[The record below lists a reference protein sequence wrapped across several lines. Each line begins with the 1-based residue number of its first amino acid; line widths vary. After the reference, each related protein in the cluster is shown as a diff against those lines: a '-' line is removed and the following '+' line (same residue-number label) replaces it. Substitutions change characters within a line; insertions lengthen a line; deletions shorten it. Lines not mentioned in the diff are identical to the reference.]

1 MADYKVEYVTLSGG
15 KNVPAEKL
23 LCPKCKTLDLGT
35 AIDTSVE
42 PAVAVCPKCDTEWT
56 FTTEADA

>member
-15 KNVPAEKL
+15 KSVPAEKIG
-23 LCPKCKTLDLGT
+23 CPQCGILDIKTRFN
-35 AIDTSVE
+35 TSVE
-42 PAVAVCPKCDTEWT
+42 PAQAECSQGHEWT